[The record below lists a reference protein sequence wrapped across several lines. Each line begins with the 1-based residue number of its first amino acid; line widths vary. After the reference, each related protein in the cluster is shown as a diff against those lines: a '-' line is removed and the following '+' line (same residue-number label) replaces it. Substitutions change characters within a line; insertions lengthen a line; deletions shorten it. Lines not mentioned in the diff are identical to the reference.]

1 MVAFWR
7 GEKEAGADE
16 RRPGEDLAE
25 EGTRQP
31 SLLTG
36 SAKVHVGGS
45 DGGHGRGEEPER
57 SRPWQPWR
65 GLAGRRR

>member
-1 MVAFWR
+1 ML
-7 GEKEAGADE
+7 AGSKG
-16 RRPGEDLAE
+16 PCTSIGPVKLEDLAE
-25 EGTRQP
+25 EGTWQP

-57 SRPWQPWR
+57 SRPRQPWR